1 MVSYR
6 INPAFDI
13 AEVIAVLR
21 SSSLNRPADD
31 PARLRCMFDHADL
44 TVGAYDGSRLIG
56 YARALS
62 DRAWACY
69 LADLAGTEAYQGQG
83 VGRAMVDCIRAE
95 IGDRGGKHLVF
106 FPPGEKRQTPISG
119 INSEIRQ
126 AAGIG
131 LAPHRGIR
139 FV

>member
-1 MVSYR
+1 MDAVKLPDNGFLS

-21 SSSLNRPADD
+21 SSGLNRPADD

-69 LADLAGTEAYQGQG
+69 LADLAVTETYQGQG
-83 VGRAMVDCIRAE
+83 VGRAMVDRIRAE
-95 IGDRGGKHLVF
+95 IGDRVSLILLSA
-106 FPPGEKRQTPISG
+106 P
-119 INSEIRQ
+119 
-126 AAGIG
+126 AAMTYYPHIG
-131 LAPHRGIR
+131 FDKLENAFIMPRKI
-139 FV
+139 

>member
-13 AEVIAVLR
+13 ANMIAVLR
-21 SSSLNRPADD
+21 SSGLNRPADD

-62 DRAWACY
+62 DRAWACD
-69 LADLAGTEAYQGQG
+69 LADLAVTETHQGQG
-83 VGRAMVDCIRAE
+83 VGRAMVDRIKAE
-95 IGDRGGKHLVF
+95 IGEQVSLILLSA
-106 FPPGEKRQTPISG
+106 P
-119 INSEIRQ
+119 
-126 AAGIG
+126 AATAYYPYIG
-131 LAPHRGIR
+131 FDKLENAFTMPRKN
-139 FV
+139 

>member
-21 SSSLNRPADD
+21 SSGLNRPADD

-44 TVGAYDGSRLIG
+44 TVGAYDGSHLIG

-69 LADLAGTEAYQGQG
+69 LADLAVTETYQGQG
-83 VGRAMVDCIRAE
+83 VGRAMVDRIRAE
-95 IGDRGGKHLVF
+95 IGDRVSLILLSA
-106 FPPGEKRQTPISG
+106 P
-119 INSEIRQ
+119 
-126 AAGIG
+126 AAMTYYPHIG
-131 LAPHRGIR
+131 FDKLENAFIMPRKN
-139 FV
+139 

>member
-21 SSSLNRPADD
+21 SSGLNRPADD

-69 LADLAGTEAYQGQG
+69 LADLAGP
-83 VGRAMVDCIRAE
+83 R
-95 IGDRGGKHLVF
+95 
-106 FPPGEKRQTPISG
+106 PIKARVSAAPWSIASG
-119 INSEIRQ
+119 PKSVTRC
-126 AAGIG
+126 
-131 LAPHRGIR
+131 R
-139 FV
+139 

>member
-13 AEVIAVLR
+13 SEVIAVLR
-21 SSSLNRPADD
+21 SSGLNRPADD

-69 LADLAGTEAYQGQG
+69 LADLAVTETYQGQG
-83 VGRAMVDCIRAE
+83 VGRAMVDRIRAE
-95 IGDRGGKHLVF
+95 IGDRVYSLF
-106 FPPGEKRQTPISG
+106 F
-119 INSEIRQ
+119 
-126 AAGIG
+126 
-131 LAPHRGIR
+131 
-139 FV
+139 